1 MTMTDV
7 IGPAAK
13 WPGFGGNS
21 LTEPGMGVCRN
32 AESCQIMNVYT
43 HSTVRLK
50 PCTMHCKEPYKEVNK
65 KDRKWNRE
73 TDDKNDGG
81 EKAEGD

>member
-1 MTMTDV
+1 
-7 IGPAAK
+7 
-13 WPGFGGNS
+13 
-21 LTEPGMGVCRN
+21 
-32 AESCQIMNVYT
+32 
-43 HSTVRLK
+43 
-50 PCTMHCKEPYKEVNK
+50 MHCKEPYKEVNK